1 MVMMLGT
8 SCTTSNA
15 LFNPSNGLASSNS
28 GPYKILVFSK
38 TAGFRHDAIP
48 AAITAIGKLGIQNNF
63 VADSVEDA
71 SAFND
76 ANLAQYRAVVFLLTT
91 GDVLDGN
98 QQAAFE
104 RYIRS
109 GKGYVGIHA
118 ASDTEYDW
126 PWYGKLVGAYFLS
139 HPAIQTASIYVED
152 RMHASIALLPE
163 RWVRRDEWYNFRTN
177 PRANVRVLARLDE
190 STYSGGTMGDHPIAW
205 SQYYDGGRAWY
216 TGLGHTVES
225 YSEPKFL
232 AHILGGIQYAAE
244 R

>member
-1 MVMMLGT
+1 MLLGT
-8 SCTTSNA
+8 SCTTSR
-15 LFNPSNGLASSNS
+15 PSVGSSNGLASNNS

-48 AAITAIGKLGIQNNF
+48 AAITAIRNLGIQNNF
-63 VADSVEDA
+63 GIDAVEDA

-76 ANLAQYRAVVFLLTT
+76 ANLAQYKAVVFLLTT

-152 RMHASIALLPE
+152 RLHASIALLPE

-177 PRANVRVLARLDE
+177 PRADVRVLARLDE

-205 SQYYDGGRAWY
+205 SHYYDGGRAWY
-216 TGLGHTVES
+216 TALGHTVGS

-232 AHILGGIQYAAE
+232 AHVLAGIRYAAE